1 MGSSGCGKS
10 SLLKCIMGRLRV
22 SPGTIKVFNKGEHIS
37 EQLIGFM
44 PQVIESLFW
53 KFSQTLLFFFILGVS
68 ALL

>member
-22 SPGTIKVFNKGEHIS
+22 SSGTIKVFNKAEHIS
-37 EQLIGFM
+37 QQFIGFM

-53 KFSQTLLFFFILGVS
+53 KLSETLLFFFLF
-68 ALL
+68 